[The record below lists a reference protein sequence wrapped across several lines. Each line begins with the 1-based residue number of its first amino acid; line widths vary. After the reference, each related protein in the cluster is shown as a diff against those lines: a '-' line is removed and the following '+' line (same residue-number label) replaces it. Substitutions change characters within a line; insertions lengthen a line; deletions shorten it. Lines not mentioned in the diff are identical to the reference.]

1 MCFLFR
7 NQLPPSQIL
16 EAETK
21 KMEEKL
27 NVLKDLMNKAAEKRE
42 AEG

>member
-1 MCFLFR
+1 M
-7 NQLPPSQIL
+7 PPSQIL

-27 NVLKDLMNKAAEKRE
+27 NVLKEMMNKVTEKRE
-42 AEG
+42 SEGFFY